1 MDAATLKSATLAS
14 EAAAGNVATF
24 VVPVANASHRNRRF
38 STASWQ
44 GSSLGLPAL
53 ELGALI
59 RSIEKGMPFGA
70 LTHLSQNTGLT
81 VEQLSDLIQIPARTL
96 ARRRQAGKLDS
107 VESERLVTVATV
119 FERAFGLFDGDRKQ
133 AVEWLLQPKKALNGE
148 TPLAYARTSLGAREV
163 ENLIGRLE
171 HGVFS

>member
-1 MDAATLKSATLAS
+1 MGVTSLKSGKQPASGTVPTFAIPIAKATQGKRPAR
-14 EAAAGNVATF
+14 G
-24 VVPVANASHRNRRF
+24 
-38 STASWQ
+38 SWQ

-53 ELGALI
+53 ELGELI
-59 RSIEKGMPFGA
+59 RNIEKGIPFGA
-70 LTHLSQNTGLT
+70 LTHLAESTGLT
-81 VEQLSDLIQIPARTL
+81 IDQLSDLIQIPARTL
-96 ARRRQAGKLDS
+96 ARRRQAGMFDS
-107 VESERLVTVATV
+107 VESERLVRVATV

-148 TPLAYARTSLGAREV
+148 TPLAYCRTSLGAREV

>member
-1 MDAATLKSATLAS
+1 M
-14 EAAAGNVATF
+14 
-24 VVPVANASHRNRRF
+24 
-38 STASWQ
+38 STASARPAKPEQTTGPIKTFAVPFAQVSKGQQLSRDRSWQ

-53 ELGALI
+53 EIRALI
-59 RSIEKGMPFGA
+59 QNIENGIPFGA
-70 LTHLSQNTGLT
+70 LIHLSESTGLS

-96 ARRRQAGKLDS
+96 ARRRQAGKFDA

-119 FERAFGLFDGDRKQ
+119 FERAFGLFDGSRKE
-133 AVEWLLQPKKALNGE
+133 AVEWLLQPKQALNGE
-148 TPLAYARTSLGAREV
+148 TPLDYARTSLGAREV